1 MKKAFSMTMAA
12 LMAVS
17 TGITVFAEDTE
28 KSELETTLA
37 MVKSRIS
44 VPEELTEFSYST
56 TKNGPITIYSFFWE
70 TPNDAEEYG
79 FLGVNAYSSLISSYY
94 KYDDSYYKYD
104 SDGTLAKLSASELY
118 TKATQA
124 IKKLNPSLA
133 KNIKIDKD
141 SLSMSL
147 NSNNAA
153 FTVYRVK
160 NGVPIKNDTGKIVID
175 KNTGELSNFYIN
187 WHPKASFKSTK
198 GALSQDDAWTKYTEL
213 IDIQPQYEIVYDYT
227 QKEYSSR
234 LVYTQTGYGEI
245 NAYTGERSDFL
256 ADAFYSN
263 DDTMFDEDCEESVA
277 EDDAGGSLFTKQEL
291 EELSKDLPYGNE
303 QAVINLVKENK
314 YLTYTDNMSI
324 EYDNLYKKTIGKEPQ
339 YIYTVSFSNAS
350 KDDYFGVDE
359 VYAEEN
365 LEYDTIEEVPPIDDD
380 GYVSMSITL
389 DAQTGEILDYNYYNS
404 NQTVGDSYNM
414 TKADKRAAKVI
425 KSLAPTH
432 TSEYTNYTSS
442 EKTYKQNDNSYA
454 CYGSHHNYGR
464 VINGINVL
472 GEDISI
478 SFDADMVLTNYS
490 VAYHDV
496 EFADIDNMLTAEQVM
511 EKYRENN
518 TLDLYYCAR
527 TGKKKTG
534 TVLVYG
540 CSETVYADAFT
551 GEPIYSWTTEES
563 DFSGITDAQLLNK
576 AKILDYNGIVIMTN
590 GKKQSDALTQSE
602 FTSLISCITSSSS
615 LYRLRGEMVLPSGA
629 LFSNDEQLLT
639 RADAMVLYAS
649 AACGSKITELQ
660 GIFKNPFSDVDDAD
674 KFLGCYAAAYALG
687 AVQGTELNGSAA
699 YTYADVINL
708 IYDNLA

>member
-17 TGITVFAEDTE
+17 TGITVFAENTE
-28 KSELETTLA
+28 KSELETTLS

-56 TKNGPITIYSFFWE
+56 TKSGPITIYSFFWE

-79 FLGVNAYSSLISSYY
+79 FLSVNAYSSLISSYS
-94 KYDDSYYKYD
+94 KYDESYYKYD
-104 SDGTLAKLSASELY
+104 SDGALAKLSANELY

-141 SLSMSL
+141 SLSMNL
-147 NSNNAA
+147 NSNNAS

-160 NGVPIKNDTGKIVID
+160 NGVPIKNDTGRIIID
-175 KNTGELSNFYIN
+175 KNTGELFNFYIN

-198 GALSQDDAWTKYTEL
+198 GALSQDEAWAKYAEL
-213 IDIQPQYEIVYDYT
+213 IDIQPQYEILYDYT
-227 QKEYSSR
+227 QKEYSSQ
-234 LVYTQTGYGEI
+234 LVYTQTSYGEI
-245 NAYTGERSDFL
+245 NAYTGERSNFL

-263 DDTMFDEDCEESVA
+263 DDITFDEDCNESEA
-277 EDDAGGSLFTKQEL
+277 EDDVGGSLFTKQEL
-291 EELSKDLPYGNE
+291 EELSKDLPYGSE

-314 YLTYTDNMSI
+314 YLTFTDNMSL

-339 YIYTVSFSNAS
+339 YIYTASFSNTA

-359 VYAEEN
+359 VYAVED
-365 LEYDTIEEVPPIDDD
+365 LEYDSIEKQSPIDDD
-380 GYVSMSITL
+380 DYVSMTITL
-389 DAQTGEILDYNYYNS
+389 DAQTGEILDYNYYDS
-404 NQTVGDSYNM
+404 KQTTKDSYNIA
-414 TKADKRAAKVI
+414 KADKKAAKVI
-425 KSLAPTH
+425 KALAPTH
-432 TSEYTNYTSS
+432 TGEYTNYISS
-442 EKTYKQNDNSYA
+442 ENSFKQNDNSYA
-454 CYGSHHNYGR
+454 YYGSYHNYSR

-478 SFDADMVLTNYS
+478 TFNADMVLTNYS
-490 VAYHDV
+490 VTYHDV

-511 EKYRENN
+511 AKYRENN
-518 TLDLYYCAR
+518 TLDLYYCAK

-540 CSETVYADAFT
+540 CSQTVYADAFT
-551 GEPIYSWTTEES
+551 GEPIYSWSTEES

-576 AKILDYNGIVIMTN
+576 AKILDYNGIVIMRN
-590 GKKQSDALTQSE
+590 GKKQSDAMTQSE
-602 FTSLISCITSSSS
+602 FTSLISCITSSS

-629 LFSNDEQLLT
+629 LFSNDAQLLT

-660 GIFKNPFSDVDDAD
+660 GIFKNPFTDVDDAD

-687 AVQGTELNGSAA
+687 AAQGTELNGSAT
-699 YTYADVINL
+699 YTYADIINL